1 MIQTA
6 SLSSD
11 KLGDTTEVLTLKGNC
26 DMSTALQAEQQI
38 DSALEAGKDDII
50 VDLRGVTS
58 LDRPMLQVLFR
69 ALIRMGQESRL
80 SLVQPKAQVWELFE
94 EAGLDRGFS
103 TFADL
108 NAALAAV
115 STRGAQNPLSPGQFH
130 TATFRG
136 VR

>member
-1 MIQTA
+1 
-6 SLSSD
+6 
-11 KLGDTTEVLTLKGNC
+11 
-26 DMSTALQAEQQI
+26 
-38 DSALEAGKDDII
+38 
-50 VDLRGVTS
+50 
-58 LDRPMLQVLFR
+58 MLQVLFR
-69 ALIRMGQESRL
+69 ALIRMGQGSRL

-115 STRGAQNPLSPGQFH
+115 STRDSRNPLSPGQFH
-130 TATFRG
+130 TSTFRG

>member
-11 KLGDTTEVLTLKGNC
+11 KLGDSTEVLTLKGNC
-26 DMSTALQAEQQI
+26 DLSTALQAEQQI

-50 VDLRGVTS
+50 VDLRGVTA
-58 LDRPMLQVLFR
+58 LDRPMLQMLFR
-69 ALIRMGQESRL
+69 ALIRMGQVSRL
-80 SLVQPKAQVWELFE
+80 SLVQPKAKVWEVFE

-115 STRGAQNPLSPGQFH
+115 STRDSQSPLSPGQFH